1 MGSQDD
7 YSEVRNGQTRRGGT
21 PQQRRTPNPQQRRAT
36 NTPRRTQWAPIV
48 VPPPSAAWRARQG
61 QQDNRN
67 ERADGYETETQSN
80 GFGGYGNSHLKPSAV
95 GNARRMAFERE
106 YGAQDPGYAPGYNP
120 DNGGGGGGGYGGGG
134 SSAADKA
141 AKLAALDKLMATM
154 TGAVSADQKVA
165 TDRFAELDLYMQGL
179 ENPYASIG
187 PAQEAQVQ
195 SDDLS
200 NLLMSQAGDDAG
212 LRAQA
217 QFLQAQNGAS
227 AGASDRRAAMLRAAQ
242 AAWNQ
247 SSRTSGQLA
256 GQQVQGDLA
265 SQLLAMKAAI
275 ESQKVAMA

>member
-7 YSEVRNGQTRRGGT
+7 YNEVRNGQTRRGGT

-36 NTPRRTQWAPIV
+36 NAPRRTQWAPIV

-67 ERADGYETETQSN
+67 ERAGGYVQEQQRG
-80 GFGGYGNSHLKPSAV
+80 GFGSGYGSMLHDSAV
-95 GNARRMAFERE
+95 DRMVDNNFARE

-120 DNGGGGGGGYGGGG
+120 DNGGGGGGG

-200 NLLMSQAGDDAG
+200 NLLMSQGGDDAG

-217 QFLQAQNGAS
+217 QFLQAQNGAT